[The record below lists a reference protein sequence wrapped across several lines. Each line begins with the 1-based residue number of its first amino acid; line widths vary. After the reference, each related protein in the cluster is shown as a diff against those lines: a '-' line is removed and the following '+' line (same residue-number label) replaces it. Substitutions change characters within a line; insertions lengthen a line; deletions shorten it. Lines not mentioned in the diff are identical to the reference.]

1 MAFTFHRVHTGHFR
15 SYRVRFVHGRGGVQM
30 EVATPGML
38 VLPYTASSVGVAR
51 RRLISDLTRAGV
63 REGAACD
70 AGLVISELISNA
82 LRHATPLPG
91 NSVRVSWDLR
101 EGSVTVA
108 VSDGGAG
115 TVPRVHRPAGSSL
128 GGRGLGIVDR
138 LSTQW
143 GVRAGHGDAQDG
155 TDDGHED
162 GTASDGQASDAAPAA
177 RAAAGAGDRGGHGTG
192 PQTGSAE
199 TGSAETTV
207 WAEVPVEYATVPA
220 LAGAPGV
227 IASPREA

>member
-1 MAFTFHRVHTGHFR
+1 
-15 SYRVRFVHGRGGVQM
+15 M